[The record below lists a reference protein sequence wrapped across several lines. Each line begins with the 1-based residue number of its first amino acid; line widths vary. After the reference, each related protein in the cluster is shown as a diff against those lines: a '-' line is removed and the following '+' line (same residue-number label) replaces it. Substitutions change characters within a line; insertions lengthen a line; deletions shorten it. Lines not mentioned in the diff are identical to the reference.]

1 MYKIYYKY
9 LIINFIS
16 KFLNISLIFFS
27 LVFILN
33 ILEEI
38 TFLKDLNKPF
48 YYPYL
53 LTLLKAPVTLFEIF
67 PFIFLLS
74 TQFLFYEL
82 MTNKEI
88 DLLKANGISNLKI
101 AKILFFLSIFI
112 GIFNFCIFSF
122 IS

>member
-9 LIINFIS
+9 LINNFIS

-67 PFIFLLS
+67 P
-74 TQFLFYEL
+74 
-82 MTNKEI
+82 
-88 DLLKANGISNLKI
+88 
-101 AKILFFLSIFI
+101 LFFYYQP
-112 GIFNFCIFSF
+112 NFYFMN
-122 IS
+122 